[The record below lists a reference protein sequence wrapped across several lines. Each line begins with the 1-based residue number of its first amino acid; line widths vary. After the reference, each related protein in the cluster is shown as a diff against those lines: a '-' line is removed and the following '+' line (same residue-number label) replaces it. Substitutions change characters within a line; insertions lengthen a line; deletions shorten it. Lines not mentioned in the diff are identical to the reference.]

1 MRMRVKKHVCVQKH
15 IPSVKKHPLAW
26 FWVVLCVLILLESR
40 VCDWTERL
48 VAEKSSFEGSG
59 SLQIEQAILFA
70 GNAGESDSLYDLTVT
85 LHNVG
90 DTLEK
95 YLPQLYVME
104 SEQPDNSKMHL
115 SLQPVSLYEKINA
128 AGVNNY
134 DIDLCIPPGQTVT
147 VSYSVTVSDYQEIQ
161 ALRDDG
167 KTVSVSL
174 SNRKAKQNVCV
185 PLQFMEIETGEKGGI

>member
-1 MRMRVKKHVCVQKH
+1 
-15 IPSVKKHPLAW
+15 
-26 FWVVLCVLILLESR
+26 
-40 VCDWTERL
+40 
-48 VAEKSSFEGSG
+48 
-59 SLQIEQAILFA
+59 
-70 GNAGESDSLYDLTVT
+70 LTVT

-115 SLQPVSLYEKINA
+115 SLQPISLYEEINA

-147 VSYSVTVSDYQEIQ
+147 VSYSVTASDYQEIQ

-167 KTVSVSL
+167 KTVFVSL

>member
-1 MRMRVKKHVCVQKH
+1 MRMRVKKHICVQKH

-115 SLQPVSLYEKINA
+115 SLQPVSLYEEINA

-147 VSYSVTVSDYQEIQ
+147 VSYSVTVSDYQEYKHCEMTEKQYLFLFQI
-161 ALRDDG
+161 G
-167 KTVSVSL
+167 KRNKMSACRCSGW
-174 SNRKAKQNVCV
+174 K
-185 PLQFMEIETGEKGGI
+185 

>member
-1 MRMRVKKHVCVQKH
+1 MSMRVKKHVCVQKH
-15 IPSVKKHPLAW
+15 IPSIKKHPLVW
-26 FWVVLCVLILLESR
+26 LWVVLCGLILLESR

-48 VAEKSSFEGSG
+48 ATEKSSFWGSG
-59 SLQIEQAILFA
+59 SLQIEQATLFA

-95 YLPQLYVME
+95 YLPQIYVME
-104 SEQPDNSKMHL
+104 SEQPDNSKMHF
-115 SLQPVSLYEKINA
+115 SLQPVSLYEEINA

-167 KTVSVSL
+167 KTVFVSL
-174 SNRKAKQNVCV
+174 SNRKAKQNICV
-185 PLQFMEIETGEKGGI
+185 PLQWMEIETGEKGGI

>member
-1 MRMRVKKHVCVQKH
+1 M
-15 IPSVKKHPLAW
+15 
-26 FWVVLCVLILLESR
+26 LILLESR

-95 YLPQLYVME
+95 YLPQIYVME
-104 SEQPDNSKMHL
+104 SEQPDNSKMHF
-115 SLQPVSLYEKINA
+115 SLQPISLYEEINA

-147 VSYSVTVSDYQEIQ
+147 VSYLVTASDYQEIQ

-185 PLQFMEIETGEKGGI
+185 PLQWMEIETGEKGGI

>member
-1 MRMRVKKHVCVQKH
+1 MIGQNDWQQK
-15 IPSVKKHPLAW
+15 
-26 FWVVLCVLILLESR
+26 
-40 VCDWTERL
+40 
-48 VAEKSSFEGSG
+48 KSSFEGSG

-104 SEQPDNSKMHL
+104 SEQPDNSKVYL
-115 SLQPVSLYEKINA
+115 SLQPISLYEEINA

-134 DIDLCIPPGQTVT
+134 DIDLCIPPGQMVT

>member
-1 MRMRVKKHVCVQKH
+1 M
-15 IPSVKKHPLAW
+15 
-26 FWVVLCVLILLESR
+26 
-40 VCDWTERL
+40 
-48 VAEKSSFEGSG
+48 AEKSSFEGSG

-115 SLQPVSLYEKINA
+115 SLQPVSLYEEINA
-128 AGVNNY
+128 AGVDNY

-147 VSYSVTVSDYQEIQ
+147 VSYSVTASDYQEIQ
-161 ALRDDG
+161 ALRNDG
-167 KTVSVSL
+167 KAVSVSL
-174 SNRKAKQNVCV
+174 SNREAKQNVCV

>member
-1 MRMRVKKHVCVQKH
+1 MPKYEDEGIVEDNDDLETEEGGKKKGKGTTAIIAAFIVVIWIAIFALLVKLDVGGFGS
-15 IPSVKKHPLAW
+15 SVLYP
-26 FWVVLCVLILLESR
+26 VLKDVPVLNKILPNVSDNSL
-40 VCDWTERL
+40 
-48 VAEKSSFEGSG
+48 SSNS
-59 SLQIEQAILFA
+59 
-70 GNAGESDSLYDLTVT
+70 
-85 LHNVG
+85 G

-115 SLQPVSLYEKINA
+115 SLQPVSLYEEINA
-128 AGVNNY
+128 AGVDNY

-167 KTVSVSL
+167 KTVFVSL

-185 PLQFMEIETGEKGGI
+185 PLQWMEIETGEKGGI